1 MNIQALILYYLQ
13 GVPEII
19 LLLGACVVLLTG
31 AFCATRVNLI
41 FIVSVIVLLLTT
53 YFTFYHLTGSIQTWF
68 GGFYIVDNLAVL
80 TKSTLCLL
88 TLLVLFYSRRVVVQ
102 SDMPCGEFHALMLFA
117 LLGMMLI
124 ASAGNLLSIYLGLE
138 LLSLSLYALVAIQKD
153 DSLGSEAAIK
163 YFVLGAIASGCLL
176 YGISLLYGVS
186 GTLFLHEL
194 AGATQGEIG
203 IGLITAIIF
212 IVVGVAFKFGAVP
225 FHMWLPD
232 VYQGAPL
239 PVTTL
244 IASAAKVAGFMLAIR
259 LLVSG
264 LQFGHEYWQQMLL
277 VLAVLSLIA
286 GNVIAIAQ
294 TDLRRM
300 LAYSTIGHVGYI
312 LLGLMVATPQG
323 YAAALFYT
331 LIYALMSSAVFGVLL
346 CAQRLEIN
354 ITQLDDLQGLSKRAP
369 WLAFLVLLLMFS
381 MAGIP
386 LTIGFYAKLNI
397 LQVVVDSGAVVAAVI
412 AVITSVIGAF
422 YYLRVIKLMYF
433 DDSEAAAATGAMP
446 WLQIS
451 VLSVHTISVV
461 LLFLFPQFIL
471 TLCAQAFGY

>member
-1 MNIQALILYYLQ
+1 MNIQTLILYYLQ
-13 GVPEII
+13 GVPEIT
-19 LLLGACVVLLTG
+19 LLLGACLVLLVG
-31 AFCATRVNLI
+31 AFMPRRFN
-41 FIVSVIVLLLTT
+41 FIYSVSLLVLLGTIYLT
-53 YFTFYHLTGSIQTWF
+53 FNHLSGSIQVWF
-68 GGFYIVDNLAVL
+68 NGFYIVDSLAVL
-80 TKSTLCLL
+80 SKTVLCVM
-88 TLLVLFYSRRVVVQ
+88 TLLILFYSHRVVIN
-102 SDMPCGEFHALMLFA
+102 DEMPYGEFHALMLFA

-124 ASAGNLLSIYLGLE
+124 ASAGSLLIIYLGLE
-138 LLSLSLYALVAIQKD
+138 LLSLSLYALVAMRRD

-163 YFVLGAIASGCLL
+163 YFVLGAIASGSLL

-194 AGATQGEIG
+194 AAATQGEVG
-203 IGLITAIIF
+203 IGLIAAFIF
-212 IVVGVAFKFGAVP
+212 IVVGIAFKLGAVP

-264 LQFGHEYWQQMLL
+264 LQFGSEYWQQMLL
-277 VLAVLSLIA
+277 VLAVLSLVA
-286 GNVIAIAQ
+286 GNIIAIAQ

-312 LLGLMVATPQG
+312 MLGLMVANQQG
-323 YAAALFYT
+323 YIAALFYT
-331 LIYALMSSAVFGVLL
+331 LIYALMSSALFGVLL
-346 CAQRLEIN
+346 CAKRQSIS
-354 ITQLDDLQGLSKRAP
+354 ITQLNDLQGLHKQAP
-369 WLAFLVLLLMFS
+369 WLALLILLLMFS

-397 LQVVVDSGAVVAAVI
+397 LQVLIEIDAIIPAVI
-412 AVITSVIGAF
+412 AVVTSVIGAF

-433 DDSEAAAATGAMP
+433 DDCDDSVEVSSLP
-446 WLQIS
+446 WLQVS

-461 LLFLFPQFIL
+461 VLFLFPQIVL
-471 TLCAQAFGY
+471 TLCKQAFGY